1 MRLARIVDANPEVVL
16 IRCIKF
22 TYMSTAEKPR
32 LLPLRDVAERLSVS
46 RASVY
51 RMVRDGRLPCL
62 QLGGRGAPLRVDE
75 AKLEEWLTRAEADD
89 R

>member
-1 MRLARIVDANPEVVL
+1 MR
-16 IRCIKF
+16 
-22 TYMSTAEKPR
+22 TAESPPR

-46 RASVY
+46 RPTVY

-62 QLGGRGAPLRVDE
+62 QLGGRGAPFRVDE
-75 AKLEEWLTRAEADD
+75 AELEEWLGDARTEADD